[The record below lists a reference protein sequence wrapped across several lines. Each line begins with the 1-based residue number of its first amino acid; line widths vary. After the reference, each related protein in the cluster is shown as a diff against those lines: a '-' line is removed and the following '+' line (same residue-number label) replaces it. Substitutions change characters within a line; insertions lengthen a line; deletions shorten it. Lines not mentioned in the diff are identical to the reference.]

1 MHWTPKEYKQLKDLA
16 KRKISF
22 EAISVRLGRSEASVL
37 SKARREGIKLNM
49 AAALP
54 RLRAGGRLEALGGLS
69 IPSHPRWPP
78 KESQERKKRR

>member
-1 MHWTPKEYKQLKDLA
+1 MHWTPKEYKQLKSLA

-37 SKARREGIKLNM
+37 GKARREGIKLNM

-54 RLRAGGRLEALGGLS
+54 RLTTGGRLEALGEAPVS
-69 IPSHPRWPP
+69 FAS
-78 KESQERKKRR
+78 